1 MVFAIRFLLFSWV
14 VLTSIGSAAQTPRP
28 TPTPTPDDEGEVIR
42 VDTQLI
48 AVPVA
53 VATGANAVRGL
64 KASNFIIYEDGKRQE
79 IADFSATAEPFEIAL
94 LLDTSGSARNELQL
108 IKNAAKI
115 FINSL
120 RPGDRIS
127 IIAFDTDR
135 SDAKP
140 FAMGDVVIPLSSD
153 RRALSDAVERIA
165 VSNGTPLYDS
175 MVEIASKVFR
185 EPPSKD
191 FVGRRAMVALTD
203 GVDSTSVN
211 DFATAKEELAGR
223 GIISFFI
230 SVDTRDFFESGL
242 LGDCQS
248 ATRFSVQ
255 QIRRY
260 YKSFAP
266 KARAEKAVN
275 FCQLGD
281 FERLAVSK
289 KLYEIAN
296 VEMQELA
303 KTSGGKVFPVG
314 ELAEARGAFRAVA
327 VEIGTKYTLGYY
339 PTNDKRDGTY
349 RKIKVELKGVP
360 AGAVLRTREGYTAP
374 KN

>member
-1 MVFAIRFLLFSWV
+1 MGSSYDTASINSLRSENGIGYNSEERMLFAIRFLVFGCV
-14 VLTSIGSAAQTPRP
+14 VLTSVVAGAQTPRP
-28 TPTPTPDDEGEVIR
+28 TATPDDEGEVIR

-153 RRALSDAVERIA
+153 RRALSDAVERLSLIHI
-165 VSNGTPLYDS
+165 S
-175 MVEIASKVFR
+175 
-185 EPPSKD
+185 EP
-191 FVGRRAMVALTD
+191 
-203 GVDSTSVN
+203 
-211 DFATAKEELAGR
+211 
-223 GIISFFI
+223 
-230 SVDTRDFFESGL
+230 TRP
-242 LGDCQS
+242 
-248 ATRFSVQ
+248 
-255 QIRRY
+255 Y
-260 YKSFAP
+260 
-266 KARAEKAVN
+266 
-275 FCQLGD
+275 
-281 FERLAVSK
+281 
-289 KLYEIAN
+289 
-296 VEMQELA
+296 
-303 KTSGGKVFPVG
+303 
-314 ELAEARGAFRAVA
+314 
-327 VEIGTKYTLGYY
+327 
-339 PTNDKRDGTY
+339 
-349 RKIKVELKGVP
+349 
-360 AGAVLRTREGYTAP
+360 
-374 KN
+374 